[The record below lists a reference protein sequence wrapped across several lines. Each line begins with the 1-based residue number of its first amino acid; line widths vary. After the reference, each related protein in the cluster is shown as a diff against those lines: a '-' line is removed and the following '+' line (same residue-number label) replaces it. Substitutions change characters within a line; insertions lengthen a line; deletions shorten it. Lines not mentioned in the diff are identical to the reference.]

1 MFCRSLFVLLYFF
14 LLVIVLS
21 VLLRYTDSGCL
32 PLVSSNSSYRI
43 YTKIV
48 FCKFSQY
55 YWWTLHNCLFFS
67 NKKLMMKRQFWL
79 FMIFTSLIN
88 CWKMTII
95 KTNKQKRNKLKT
107 NRKQTGKNK
116 QTNKQSQK
124 RKKNR
129 SIEIVHKGLL
139 HMHFPKKTHSNG
151 YFNFCQTVLR
161 LFQIILL
168 IKEDGSWFILS

>member
-95 KTNKQKRNKLKT
+95 KTNKQKTNKLKT
-107 NRKQTGKNK
+107 NRKQTSKNK
-116 QTNKQSQK
+116 QTNKQSQR
-124 RKKNR
+124 RKKKVPLK
-129 SIEIVHKGLL
+129 SYTKVYYICIFLK
-139 HMHFPKKTHSNG
+139 
-151 YFNFCQTVLR
+151 R
-161 LFQIILL
+161 LIRMDISTFVKQYYVCF
-168 IKEDGSWFILS
+168 K